1 MKLLLTFSLI
11 GLIFLRHIYEFN
23 FISWYLYIYVP
34 AETLSLDQSSEAMH
48 VIVLNFDMLRC
59 RLTGALA
66 TACGDDGVRVFR
78 EDLTAD
84 PEQPVFFM
92 SAHVPKAHSQDINCV
107 SWNPKEAGLLA
118 TCSDDGEFAIWKY
131 NSDSWAGEWHSIRL
145 KHWVNFNSSDMS
157 PWETAAFILAV
168 SEETVCIGSTGEVDL
183 FWPYGYM

>member
-1 MKLLLTFSLI
+1 MFLKFSLI
-11 GLIFLRHIYEFN
+11 GLFIFFKDVYEFI
-23 FISWYLYIYVP
+23 FINVYLYIYVP
-34 AETLSLDQSSEAMH
+34 AETLSLYQSSEAMH
-48 VIVLNFDMLRC
+48 VIFLNFDMLRC

-118 TCSDDGEFAIWKY
+118 TCSDNGEFAIWKY
-131 NSDSWAGEWHSIRL
+131 SSDS
-145 KHWVNFNSSDMS
+145 
-157 PWETAAFILAV
+157 
-168 SEETVCIGSTGEVDL
+168 
-183 FWPYGYM
+183 

>member
-1 MKLLLTFSLI
+1 M
-11 GLIFLRHIYEFN
+11 
-23 FISWYLYIYVP
+23 P

-48 VIVLNFDMLRC
+48 VIFLNFDMLRC

-131 NSDSWAGEWHSIRL
+131 NSDSWAGEWLSIRQ
-145 KHWVNFNSSDMS
+145 KHWMNFNCSSDIMS
-157 PWETAAFILAV
+157 QWETKAVFILAV
-168 SEETVCIGSTGEVDL
+168 SEETVLAPLVKWIFLTVDICSFICGL
-183 FWPYGYM
+183 KYL